1 VSGSFSDL
9 QTGVLAALITT
20 VLFSFSAIAGNRLSR
35 LLGGAEANFLR
46 IVLATALLGLYAH
59 TCGAGLSGKAL
70 PYFFLSGVIGFGIGD
85 LALYHAYPRI
95 GSRLAMIIVHCLAAP
110 LAALVEWLWLGTAL
124 TLFQLSCSLIT
135 LIGVGIALAPREHLH
150 IARKVLL
157 TGLILGL
164 IAALGQAF
172 GSVISRKA
180 YLVARLARENVDGIT
195 AAYQR
200 IWGGVFFAT
209 LGYYLDRKRRAEA
222 GQPSFSFRLK
232 RSWKWLVINATSGAA
247 LGVSFFQFALSRA
260 PTGIVLPIIA
270 LTPLTIIPLAHRFEN
285 ERPTLRSL
293 AGGVIAVAG
302 VIGLRFSL
310 K

>member
-1 VSGSFSDL
+1 MSGSFSDL

-20 VLFSFSAIAGNRLSR
+20 ILYSFSAIAGNRLSR

-46 IVLATALLGLYAH
+46 IILATALLGLYAH
-59 TCGAGLSGKAL
+59 TRGAGLSGKAL
-70 PYFFLSGVIGFGIGD
+70 PYFFLSGVIGFGMGD

-110 LAALVEWLWLGTAL
+110 LAVFVEWLWLGTAL
-124 TLFQLSCSLIT
+124 TSFQLCCILIT
-135 LIGVGIALAPREHLH
+135 LIGVAIALAPQEHLH
-150 IARKVLL
+150 IARQALL
-157 TGLILGL
+157 IGLTLGL

-180 YLVARLARENVDGIT
+180 YLVARLARENIDGIT

-209 LGYYLDRKRRAEA
+209 LGYYLDSQRRTA
-222 GQPSFSFRLK
+222 GEQSSFSVRMK
-232 RSWKWLVINATSGAA
+232 RGWKWLVLNATSGAV
-247 LGVSFFQFALSRA
+247 LGVSFFQFALSKA

-285 ERPTLRSL
+285 ERPTARSL

-302 VIGLRFSL
+302 VIGLRFSV

>member
-1 VSGSFSDL
+1 VSGSLSDL

-20 VLFSFSAIAGNRLSR
+20 VLFSFSAIAGSRLSR

-46 IVLATALLGLYAH
+46 IILATVLLGLYAH
-59 TCGAGLSGKAL
+59 TRGAGLSGQAL
-70 PYFFLSGVIGFGIGD
+70 PYFLISGVIGFGMGD

-95 GSRLAMIIVHCLAAP
+95 GSRLAMIMVHCLAAP
-110 LAALVEWLWLGTAL
+110 LAAFVEWLWLGTGL
-124 TLFQLSCSLIT
+124 TLFQVCCSLIT
-135 LIGVGIALAPREHLH
+135 LIGVAIALAPREHLH
-150 IARKVLL
+150 IPRKALL
-157 TGLILGL
+157 IGLTLGL

-180 YLVARLARENVDGIT
+180 YVVARLAQENIDGIT

-209 LGYYLDRKRRAEA
+209 LGYYLDRKRRLA
-222 GQPSFSFRLK
+222 GDLPPFSVRMK
-232 RSWKWLVINATSGAA
+232 RAWKLLLVNATSGAA
-247 LGVSFFQFALSRA
+247 LGVSFFQLALSKA

-285 ERPTLRSL
+285 ERPTARSL

>member
-1 VSGSFSDL
+1 MSSSLSDL
-9 QTGVLAALITT
+9 QTGVLAALVTT

-46 IVLATALLGLYAH
+46 IIVAAALLGLYAH
-59 TCGAGLSGKAL
+59 TRGAGLSGRAL
-70 PYFFLSGVIGFGIGD
+70 PYFLISGVIGFGMGD

-95 GSRLAMIIVHCLAAP
+95 GSRLAMIMVHCLAAP
-110 LAALVEWLWLGTAL
+110 LAAFVEWLWLGTAL
-124 TLFQLSCSLIT
+124 TLFQVCCSLVT
-135 LIGVGIALAPREHLH
+135 LIGVAIALAPREHLH
-150 IARKVLL
+150 IARKALL
-157 TGLILGL
+157 VGLTLGL

-180 YLVARLARENVDGIT
+180 YFVARVAQENIDGIS

-200 IWGGVFFAT
+200 IWGGVFFAS
-209 LGYYLDRKRRAEA
+209 LGYFLDRRRRVAGEQPPFSARMKRA
-222 GQPSFSFRLK
+222 
-232 RSWKWLVINATSGAA
+232 WKWLLVNAISGAA
-247 LGVSFFQFALSRA
+247 LGVSFFQLALSKA

-285 ERPTLRSL
+285 ERPTARSL